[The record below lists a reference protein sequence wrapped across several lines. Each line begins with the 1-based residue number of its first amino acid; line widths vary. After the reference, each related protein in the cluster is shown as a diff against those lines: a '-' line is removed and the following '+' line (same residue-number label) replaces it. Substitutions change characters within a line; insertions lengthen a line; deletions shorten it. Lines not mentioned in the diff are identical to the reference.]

1 MRRSIQSARGTQII
15 RGGQTSRLPGG
26 QEVEDRFAPWKSYP
40 LSGHW
45 RRPQLLRS
53 TFRSAPESCPCCV
66 SPTMRCGRLPSRSD
80 VNIGWPLKCSQCSP
94 SLFHLFHF
102 FAEYWLCKYRETTI
116 HAKQWKIPKV
126 SKVSAVALRG
136 SSRMY
141 PSVSIFFDRPCP
153 IVFSQIV
160 ANLNIYHSIRN
171 ILWQILN
178 WYDLISII
186 FNFPFKSPKM
196 VLTISSSL
204 LITGPPRRLARRGRR
219 PRGRQRKMVT
229 FPGSG
234 WGSQSERCAF
244 GVFFGAWGLVL
255 SPIAVIYN
263 YNIYI
268 CISGRYSSYNQT
280 RHYGKP
286 PVQNCRTISTIQ
298 V

>member
-1 MRRSIQSARGTQII
+1 
-15 RGGQTSRLPGG
+15 
-26 QEVEDRFAPWKSYP
+26 
-40 LSGHW
+40 
-45 RRPQLLRS
+45 
-53 TFRSAPESCPCCV
+53 
-66 SPTMRCGRLPSRSD
+66 
-80 VNIGWPLKCSQCSP
+80 
-94 SLFHLFHF
+94 
-102 FAEYWLCKYRETTI
+102 
-116 HAKQWKIPKV
+116 
-126 SKVSAVALRG
+126 
-136 SSRMY
+136 
-141 PSVSIFFDRPCP
+141 
-153 IVFSQIV
+153 
-160 ANLNIYHSIRN
+160 
-171 ILWQILN
+171 
-178 WYDLISII
+178 
-186 FNFPFKSPKM
+186 

-234 WGSQSERCAF
+234 WGSQSERRAF